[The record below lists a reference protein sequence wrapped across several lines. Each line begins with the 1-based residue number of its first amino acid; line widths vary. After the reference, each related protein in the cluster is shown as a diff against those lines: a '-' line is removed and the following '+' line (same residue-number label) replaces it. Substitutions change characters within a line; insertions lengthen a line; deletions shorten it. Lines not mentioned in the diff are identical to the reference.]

1 MGEDL
6 ARPMRNETEK
16 SGGKEPNGVK
26 KTSVHDG
33 HRGRLIAKME
43 KGALEEHEWLEA
55 LLFNALPRRDTN
67 PVAHALLETFGCIE
81 NIFSADV
88 KKLTSVKGVGENV
101 AAYLRCIGKFYEKYV
116 PSESGVFPKR
126 YRSDTFVDYLVGEYS
141 MRRLEVFDVYLL
153 DRKARIFYRKRFEG
167 VNENKVEIPIA
178 DVAETIAVNRPSGL
192 ILVHN
197 HPFTSSKP
205 SAADDETTGKM
216 QILCS
221 SFGVLLCDHYIVG
234 GRSDVYSYYAA
245 GEMQYINSNYTL
257 DKVLSSAE
265 MYKEA
270 KDRQRVFSGDKPKES
285 AFRNRYDLI
294 ERALSEEAFDEID
307 DVFENDPFGE
317 ENAPF

>member
-1 MGEDL
+1 MRKEMENNGEKQ
-6 ARPMRNETEK
+6 T
-16 SGGKEPNGVK
+16 GGVK
-26 KTSVHDG
+26 KTHTHDG
-33 HRGRLIAKME
+33 HRNRLIAKME

-67 PVAHALLETFGCIE
+67 PIAHALLDTFGCIE
-81 NIFSADV
+81 NIFAADV
-88 KKLTSVKGVGENV
+88 KKLTSVKGVGESV

-116 PSESGVFPKR
+116 PSEVGVFPKR
-126 YRSDTFVDYLVGEYS
+126 YRSDTFVDYLVGEYA

-167 VNENKVEIPIA
+167 VDENKVEIPIA
-178 DVAETIAVNRPSGL
+178 DVAETIALNKPSGL

-205 SAADDETTGKM
+205 SAADNETTGKM

-270 KDRQRVFSGDKPKES
+270 KEKQRTFSGEKPKDGL
-285 AFRNRYDLI
+285 ARDRYDLI
-294 ERALSEEAFDEID
+294 ERALSEDNFDDLDEFDDAFES
-307 DVFENDPFGE
+307 EPFGE
-317 ENAPF
+317 KNIPF